1 MFLASFHPPLLF
13 RKQTFRA
20 RWKWEIT
27 LLTSRDRNDWNFMTE
42 ATKTIPVE
50 LETTFAIPH
59 GESVVRADLEPIQL
73 QTAAALHVALRAKH
87 GPAASHSLRVAMY
100 ATAWGYSYR
109 LRDTHVHLF
118 EMTGLLHE
126 IGKIGIPDRV
136 LQKPDGLSDQERSMM
151 ELQPQVGVEILKA
164 AGASQTLLNAIG
176 IVGQDFS
183 VLPNPQATESWSM
196 AARLIRVID
205 AFDSMTSR
213 SAYRDPKNAEEAVS
227 ELLRNAGSQF
237 DPKLARS
244 FAQMILR
251 PNSEIESRVQEHW
264 NQLFPLI
271 AEKYCFRFD
280 IKMLHASFD
289 SSAPVNNM
297 NDTFYRH
304 MLNNVQQGLIFI
316 DSEFRILQWNKAT
329 VQLTGQASESVLHQ
343 YWKPSLVG
351 FCDRHGQPLPDHSC
365 PFLAMLSSGERSQQK
380 MKILRAD
387 GTFIDVK
394 VEIVPFT
401 NARGKLTGGAIILND
416 ISEQRV
422 LEQTII
428 HLNERASQDQLT
440 RVANRGE
447 LNRQLPNFIKNHA
460 DNDPPGAIIICDI
473 DYFKRIND
481 HFSHQAGDE
490 ALKSFAAL
498 LRDSCRSTDLVAR
511 YGGEE
516 FVMLC
521 PRCDLAEAM
530 DLAETLRRKIQR
542 ASIPALR
549 GACITA
555 SFGVTVVRPGDSEES
570 AMARADR
577 GLLTA
582 KENGRDRVVCIAS
595 DEEMVAPKLAARQLQ
610 WPEPENEA
618 QNKHRVHGEF
628 LSFVPKAVVYDKLLG
643 FAGEYSAVVTDTQE
657 NFTIFEIDCRNAPI
671 PREPNERPGKYRF
684 HVSVNEVELR
694 GGRDKSKLRLATLL
708 QVVISPL
715 NTRER
720 REDAHHNQC
729 VHLMRALESYL
740 VAEPFTPALQAD
752 LVRVIKPVKDSRY

>member
-1 MFLASFHPPLLF
+1 
-13 RKQTFRA
+13 
-20 RWKWEIT
+20 
-27 LLTSRDRNDWNFMTE
+27 MTE
-42 ATKTIPVE
+42 ATKSIPIE
-50 LETTFAIPH
+50 HETTLASPRE
-59 GESVVRADLEPIQL
+59 ESIVRADFEPVQL
-73 QTAAALHVALRAKH
+73 ATAAALHVALRAKH
-87 GPAASHSLRVAMY
+87 GPAAAHSLRVGMY
-100 ATAWGYSYR
+100 ATAWGYAYR
-109 LRDTHVHLF
+109 LRDAHVHLF

-136 LQKPDGLSDQERSMM
+136 LQKPDGLSEQERSMM
-151 ELQPQVGVEILKA
+151 ELQPQVGIEILKA

-205 AFDSMTSR
+205 AYDSMTSR
-213 SAYRDPKNAEEAVS
+213 SAYRDPRSTEESVS
-227 ELLRNAGSQF
+227 ELLKNAGSQF

-244 FAQMILR
+244 FAQLVLK
-251 PNSEIESRVQEHW
+251 PNSEIEDRVQEHW
-264 NQLFPLI
+264 NQMFPQI
-271 AEKYCFRFD
+271 AAKFRFRFD
-280 IKMLHASFD
+280 INELHASFD
-289 SSAPVNNM
+289 SSNSVSNM

-316 DSEFRILQWNKAT
+316 DNEFRILQWNKAT
-329 VQLTGQASESVLHQ
+329 AQLTGQAGESVLHQ
-343 YWKPSLVG
+343 YWRPSLVG
-351 FCDRHGQPLPDHSC
+351 FCDRHRQPLPDHSC

-380 MKILRAD
+380 MKIRRGD

-394 VEIVPFT
+394 VEVVPFT
-401 NARGKLTGGAIILND
+401 NDRGKLTGGAIILND

-440 RVANRGE
+440 KVANRGE
-447 LNRQLPNFIKNHA
+447 LNRQLPGFIKNHA

-521 PRCDLAEAM
+521 PQCDLAEAM

-542 ASIPALR
+542 TSIPALR

-577 GLLTA
+577 GLLNA

-595 DEEMVAPKLAARQLQ
+595 DEEMPAPRTAAEQFQ
-610 WPEPENEA
+610 WPESENEA

-643 FAGEYSAVVTDTQE
+643 FAREYSAVVTDTQE

-671 PREPNERPGKYRF
+671 PREPNERPGKHRF

-694 GGRDKSKLRLATLL
+694 GGRDKSKLRFATLL

-720 REDAHHNQC
+720 REDGYHNQC
-729 VHLMRALESYL
+729 VHLMRALQSYL
-740 VAEPFTPALQAD
+740 VAEPFTRALQAD